1 MTLVEAI
8 HDIGWHITNLSDEL
22 LKHLSK
28 NDKELLLETTGIIK
42 QQKEISRNVDKRKI
56 LLYVIVNLYS
66 KVTNKVILLL
76 KSLADIQKIIYLKEI
91 YRTSQKILRLYNSC
105 YTHFVL
111 LQEII
116 GFNLVKVPREKLYGK
131 YSHNLLEHAPL
142 QFRIINGESI
152 NCKGEEKIFQYNKKY
167 NKTHKFVSARLYN
180 WKLHRSSLDRNSN
193 PRYITS

>member
-66 KVTNKVILLL
+66 KVTNTVILLL
-76 KSLADIQKIIYLKEI
+76 KSLADIQKVIYLKEI

-131 YSHNLLEHAPL
+131 YSHNLLEHALL

-152 NCKGEEKIFQYNKKY
+152 NLKERKRFFNTIKNITKP
-167 NKTHKFVSARLYN
+167 T
-180 WKLHRSSLDRNSN
+180 NSYH
-193 PRYITS
+193 PGYIIGNCIVRH